1 MKELIKRLGLRL
13 ARPVDQLHYYFNFFN
28 WKRSDHISAL
38 NRQTQILLSLQ
49 YRAWQHI
56 GMPRLRFDEVEFRS
70 FSQHGED
77 GILLYVFSLIGTTD
91 RRCVE
96 ICAGDGVEC
105 NTANLVVN
113 HGWTALMI
121 DGDAHK
127 LRFGRAFYARHLN
140 TLHRPPQLVHAWV
153 ERDNVNTLITEHG
166 MTGEIDLL
174 SLDVDGVDYWIWK
187 SISCIQPRVVVLE
200 YNAALGY
207 DRALS
212 VPYRPDFRRQG
223 DHWGASLPAFV
234 KLGHRKGYR
243 LVGCDS
249 SRVNAFF
256 VRAGIAEE
264 ILPEVE
270 AAACFALPVTDT
282 ARPPQQASSVWV
294 EV

>member
-1 MKELIKRLGLRL
+1 MKELIKRLGFRL
-13 ARPVDQLHYYFNFFN
+13 ARPIDQLQYYFNFYN

-38 NRQTQILLSLQ
+38 NRQAQILLSLQ
-49 YRAWQHI
+49 YRAWQRM

-77 GILLYVFSLIGTTD
+77 GILLYIFSLIGTSD
-91 RRCVE
+91 RRAVE

-113 HGWTALMI
+113 HGWTALMV

-140 TLHRPPQLVHAWV
+140 TLHRPPRLVHAWV
-153 ERDNVNTLITEHG
+153 DRDNVNALITSHG
-166 MTGEIDLL
+166 VKGEIDLL
-174 SLDVDGVDYWIWK
+174 SLDMDGVDYWIWE

-207 DRALS
+207 SRSLS
-212 VPYRPDFRRQG
+212 VPYRPDFRRVG

-234 KLGHRKGYR
+234 NLGRRKGYR

-249 SRVNAFF
+249 SQVNAFF
-256 VRAGIAEE
+256 VRDGIAEE

-270 AAACFALPVTDT
+270 AAACLALPSAGFVRPHQVSS
-282 ARPPQQASSVWV
+282 ARWV

>member
-1 MKELIKRLGLRL
+1 MKDLIKRLGLRL
-13 ARPVDQLHYYFNFFN
+13 ARPIDQLHYYFNFFD
-28 WKRSDHISAL
+28 WKRSDHLSAL
-38 NRQTQILLSLQ
+38 NRQTQLLLSLQ
-49 YRAWQHI
+49 YRAWQRM

-77 GILLYVFSLIGTTD
+77 GILLYIFSLIEPTD

-113 HGWTALMI
+113 HGWTALMV
-121 DGDAHK
+121 DGDLHK

-153 ERDNVNTLITEHG
+153 ERDNVNAIIAEHG

-174 SLDVDGVDYWIWK
+174 SLDMDGVDYWIWE
-187 SISCIQPRVVVLE
+187 SINCIQPRVVVLE
-200 YNAALGY
+200 YNAALGH
-207 DRALS
+207 RHCLS
-212 VPYRPDFRRQG
+212 VPYRPDFRRRG
-223 DHWGASLPAFV
+223 AHWGASLPAFV
-234 KLGHRKGYR
+234 KLGRQKGYR

-249 SRVNAFF
+249 SQVNAFF
-256 VRAGIAEE
+256 VRAGIGEE
-264 ILPEVE
+264 SLPEVE
-270 AAACFALPVTDT
+270 AAACFASPATGS
-282 ARPPQQASSVWV
+282 ARPSQAVPGEWV